1 MVIHRGKEVPGSLA
15 VQMRLAVDIVEPGAV
30 DNLDP
35 RRIRKD
41 LGFSAVKMALFLG
54 VPYHTYRSW
63 EEENPKYR
71 KKPSGA
77 ARTLLKICLLRPDVI
92 KEVMDLTGT

>member
-1 MVIHRGKEVPGSLA
+1 MVIHQSKESAGPPAL
-15 VQMRLAVDIVEPGAV
+15 QMRLAIEPVEPGAV

-35 RRIRKD
+35 KRIRKD

-54 VPYHTYRSW
+54 VSYHTYRSW